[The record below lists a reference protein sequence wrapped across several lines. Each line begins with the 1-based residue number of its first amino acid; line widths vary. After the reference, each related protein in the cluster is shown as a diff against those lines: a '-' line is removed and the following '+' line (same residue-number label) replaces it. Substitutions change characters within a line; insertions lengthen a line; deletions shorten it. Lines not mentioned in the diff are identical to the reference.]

1 MIRPPLL
8 VVISASLEV
17 QQPSGS
23 VHNETGDVQLENGRQ
38 KGGGHKIH
46 FVQLGVR
53 WTDNIRSHTQRL
65 YAPST
70 TCEREWKTHIHHTH
84 THSLT
89 HHSQTMERWKER
101 WGDRRIK
108 IRKTEEMCE
117 WERERK
123 AAHVNMQARA
133 QFEMFTIFKTTSNTD
148 VHQR

>member
-53 WTDNIRSHTQRL
+53 WTDNIRSHTKTVCAL
-65 YAPST
+65 YHVRETVKNSHPSY
-70 TCEREWKTHIHHTH
+70 
-84 THSLT
+84 THSLAHTPLT
-89 HHSQTMERWKER
+89 HNEEMEREVGRPKDKDKE
-101 WGDRRIK
+101 DRGNV
-108 IRKTEEMCE
+108 CVC
-117 WERERK
+117 ERERK
-123 AAHVNMQARA
+123 AAHVNMQARP